1 MYQKGR
7 ERGRKVYRWHSC
19 SESKA
24 GYEDLQKKKK
34 EFYCLLLIGGKIAE
48 VIQCQSIKYNTHG
61 EK

>member
-7 ERGRKVYRWHSC
+7 ERGCEVYRRHSC

-24 GYEDLQKKKK
+24 GYEDLQKKK